1 MHRSKIFS
9 LVLFPLVLLML
20 LTACVDHPQN
30 ELTSARKA
38 LDAVVSEGAEIYT
51 PEDLGR
57 ITTRLDDAI
66 AEIRHQDGLY
76 FRNYDSAIFT
86 LGQVVAD
93 AEALQGKLAQRKS
106 GLKTAAEAACQDARA
121 AISEI
126 RWISGVPLQ
135 GEAGV
140 PDVEAVKPDF
150 TDLESKLEQIQKEIA
165 AEEFV
170 RARQLALDLTD
181 RVLAMSKVIRLARTD
196 PAITRR

>member
-1 MHRSKIFS
+1 MHRPNIFS
-9 LVLFPLVLLML
+9 LVLFPLVLLAL
-20 LTACVDHPQN
+20 LTACVDQPQN
-30 ELTSARKA
+30 ELTSARNA

-76 FRNYDSAIFT
+76 FRNYDLAIFT

-93 AEALQGKLAQRKS
+93 AEVLQGKLAQRKS
-106 GLKTAAEAACQDARA
+106 GLKTAAETAWQDARA

-126 RWISGVPLQ
+126 KRISAVPQQ
-135 GEAGV
+135 GEAGI
-140 PDVEAVKPDF
+140 PDVEAVKPNF

-170 RARQLALDLTD
+170 RARQLALDLNG
-181 RVLAMSKVIRLARTD
+181 RVLAMSEVIRLARTD